1 MNLPVYRSGFI
12 LEKNSFILPLPMDYI
27 RIDKWLWAVRIFKTR
42 TMASEACK
50 AGKVK
55 INGQSVKPSR
65 EVKLEDVITIK
76 LGSLLKTV
84 QVTGIIKNRVSAKL
98 AINHIKD
105 LTPDEEYE
113 RLKMMHE
120 LNYENRDRGTGRPTK
135 KERRNIAKLK
145 KP

>member
-1 MNLPVYRSGFI
+1 
-12 LEKNSFILPLPMDYI
+12 MDYI

-135 KERRNIAKLK
+135 KERRNIAQLK

>member
-1 MNLPVYRSGFI
+1 
-12 LEKNSFILPLPMDYI
+12 MDYI